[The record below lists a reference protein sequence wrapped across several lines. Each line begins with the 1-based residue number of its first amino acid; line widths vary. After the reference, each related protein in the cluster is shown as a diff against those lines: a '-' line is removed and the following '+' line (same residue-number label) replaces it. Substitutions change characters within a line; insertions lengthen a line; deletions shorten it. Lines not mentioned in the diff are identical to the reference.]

1 MGRFFTSTQIH
12 NPNLLDRNRFIKFF
26 REEMKKNG
34 YVTCN
39 SDESE
44 ISYILRFT
52 DDKWVTITSEAYK
65 QGNRFSQTDAGRIA
79 KMLKTICINTTVIDS
94 DCAILEMYGADE
106 QKVDTLIMGR
116 ADDYFSEDIH
126 LPSESAWKPF
136 LADKSLWNTL
146 CEIVK
151 DSKSY
156 TFVEE
161 GLAKLAPIIGMDSEN
176 ILFYPEDSDENEQTI
191 ILDFKKDKAKKE
203 KKLTLNTLFTQ
214 IYGEA
219 LEPLGF
225 KKPKLRQ
232 PYYVRVINDE
242 IIHIIGINDMKSHLV
257 AFGGVATVYRK
268 ELCLDHSF
276 RQNERWL
283 RTLIDFY
290 AKWHISDKPF
300 NQEIQSGFHYHEYI
314 ESKSLSKAVQNALN
328 ESITWILPVLNNVK
342 TLKDVADYDEYVFKN
357 HISVISLPLQE
368 SLAAP
373 YSDASIRFLLNDPL
387 ADLEQRYTSSL
398 KLIDEED
405 IRYNRAQEE
414 IMRNRKEY
422 EQRYNESC
430 ERLHMFLE
438 DKEMHDQTLE
448 ELARRKKYNIE
459 MLKKYNVY

>member
-44 ISYILRFT
+44 ISYILRFA

-161 GLAKLAPIIGMDSEN
+161 GLAKLAPIIGM
-176 ILFYPEDSDENEQTI
+176 
-191 ILDFKKDKAKKE
+191 
-203 KKLTLNTLFTQ
+203 
-214 IYGEA
+214 
-219 LEPLGF
+219 
-225 KKPKLRQ
+225 
-232 PYYVRVINDE
+232 V
-242 IIHIIGINDMKSHLV
+242 
-257 AFGGVATVYRK
+257 
-268 ELCLDHSF
+268 
-276 RQNERWL
+276 
-283 RTLIDFY
+283 
-290 AKWHISDKPF
+290 
-300 NQEIQSGFHYHEYI
+300 
-314 ESKSLSKAVQNALN
+314 SK
-328 ESITWILPVLNNVK
+328 
-342 TLKDVADYDEYVFKN
+342 Y
-357 HISVISLPLQE
+357 
-368 SLAAP
+368 
-373 YSDASIRFLLNDPL
+373 LL
-387 ADLEQRYTSSL
+387 
-398 KLIDEED
+398 
-405 IRYNRAQEE
+405 
-414 IMRNRKEY
+414 
-422 EQRYNESC
+422 
-430 ERLHMFLE
+430 
-438 DKEMHDQTLE
+438 
-448 ELARRKKYNIE
+448 
-459 MLKKYNVY
+459 